1 MNENMFK
8 GFENIE
14 ETLSNVIAELDKMN
28 ESCLLIVDNLEAI
41 NQVGF
46 DDVIDNISNVISVAG
61 GIVDI
66 VANWSSFTSQVKNF
80 GDAFLNICSPIGV
93 LTILIGGLTLAV
105 VALEQEEDE
114 APKKTREFAEAEQK
128 KFENI
133 DKTTES

>member
-46 DDVIDNISNVISVAG
+46 DDVIDNISNVISAAG

-66 VANWSSFTSQVKNF
+66 VANWKVFTEITF
-80 GDAFLNICSPIGV
+80 
-93 LTILIGGLTLAV
+93 
-105 VALEQEEDE
+105 
-114 APKKTREFAEAEQK
+114 
-128 KFENI
+128 
-133 DKTTES
+133 